1 MTKFN
6 LKKVKDCKR
15 LLSKDT
21 NFHQH
26 KKMLS
31 ISTVIRE
38 MRNKDTPLLT
48 LGGGRMWGAG
58 NEPPAAPPPSV
69 DHSSSAP
76 APGVRHTPNLS
87 EKVPAVLTS
96 TAKSR
101 QELSTTYQRT
111 NKTQWAVSRNCLV
124 CQSREGWW
132 ADSRDTASQIFLL
145 IQRYIT
151 VMDPGYVREHQWR
164 NLRENTSLPPPPKIS
179 FFTLHTSCSQYE
191 EVWVKLGKEPQ
202 SKNIQFYKSTL
213 KLHAKSCMT
222 SFLLKPLKC
231 ILTRTHTCIYNLP

>member
-58 NEPPAAPPPSV
+58 NEPPPAPPPSV

-111 NKTQWAVSRNCLV
+111 NKTQWAVSRHCLV

-151 VMDPGYVREHQWR
+151 IMDPGYVREHQWR
-164 NLRENTSLPPPPKIS
+164 NLRENTSLPPHQKLALLPFIPVALSMKRCELNWEKNHSPKTFNFI
-179 FFTLHTSCSQYE
+179 
-191 EVWVKLGKEPQ
+191 
-202 SKNIQFYKSTL
+202 N
-213 KLHAKSCMT
+213 
-222 SFLLKPLKC
+222 LL
-231 ILTRTHTCIYNLP
+231 